1 MVSMLLIEQ
10 LKISKVIVLLIDL
23 ISISHR
29 HPKKLLVFVKD
40 QMFKS
45 HQIISIVNLV
55 NKCRIHKKCFVM
67 DVIILKGQRFA

>member
-40 QMFKS
+40 QMFKKS
-45 HQIISIVNLV
+45 SNY
-55 NKCRIHKKCFVM
+55 IHS
-67 DVIILKGQRFA
+67 